1 MKPSEI
7 AKVLEKIIP
16 EGKAHALKGDEIYLA
31 LCADY
36 SYEYDGDGPLP
47 ALPNY
52 REFREIIAEHLP
64 WTCSCSKGYF
74 FAATTQERRE
84 AVAYLESYIKAL
96 ARRRREIIKKYSN
109 DFCGVQLNLWV

>member
-1 MKPSEI
+1 MTPQAI
-7 AKVLEKIIP
+7 AGVLEKIIP
-16 EGKAHALKGDEIYLA
+16 EGKAHALKGDEIFMALYNELA
-31 LCADY
+31 EDWG
-36 SYEYDGDGPLP
+36 EPEGKLP
-47 ALPNY
+47 TY
-52 REFREIIAEHLP
+52 REFRDIIAEHLP

-74 FAATTQERRE
+74 FAATAQERRD